1 MGSREELKVV
11 IDQLPEARLE
21 PVRMMLEHQVHPRPP
36 RPELDRIRRR
46 GEEYQRLVEQRFRET
61 GRPGTVSGFGGAGFG
76 DVYDGVPI
84 GSHGFHYWDGDALV
98 NQTLQSFSGR
108 QIEIMQRPVNFFRP
122 HEVEV
127 HRRTFERQPYSTARR
142 RIPLFRG
149 AGHFHGPLT
158 TNQAL
163 SKGFPCL
170 AARGEK
176 RFRWQRNIVA
186 GRG

>member
-1 MGSREELKVV
+1 MGSREELKVL

-76 DVYDGVPI
+76 DVHNSVPI

-108 QIEIMQRPVNFFRP
+108 QIEIMQGLSISSD
-122 HEVEV
+122 
-127 HRRTFERQPYSTARR
+127 RTKLNC
-142 RIPLFRG
+142 IV
-149 AGHFHGPLT
+149 
-158 TNQAL
+158 AL
-163 SKGFPCL
+163 SS
-170 AARGEK
+170 
-176 RFRWQRNIVA
+176 
-186 GRG
+186 GRHTIRHEDEFVF